1 MRPLGRPNTLLS
13 RSLAATDLNLTPFSL
28 ALSRRL
34 ASQIQWAPAAT
45 SQKTTFEQF
54 DLNGDGSIDADELR
68 TALEAM
74 GQSPS
79 NEEVTAA
86 LSGE

>member
-1 MRPLGRPNTLLS
+1 MW
-13 RSLAATDLNLTPFSL
+13 LARAGAD
-28 ALSRRL
+28 A
-34 ASQIQWAPAAT
+34 AAT

-54 DLNGDGSIDADELR
+54 NLNGDGSIDADELR